1 VGTTLEF
8 RVLGPVEATAN
19 SVPLELG
26 GPKQRALLVLLLLR
40 ANEVVP
46 RERLIDDLWADSP
59 PASARDTIKVYV
71 GRLRKIFA
79 QNGSREV
86 LLTRGGGYLLQIEPD
101 QLDLNRFVRL
111 AASGSRALAEGD
123 AERAKAA
130 LDEAVSL
137 WHGTPLVDLGDVP
150 FARAEQARLEELRLA
165 AVEERI
171 EADLALGHASAV
183 VPELRQLTSEHPYR
197 ERLHRQLMLALY
209 RSGRQAEALAAYQD
223 ARTILVEQLG
233 IEPSSELRDLENAI
247 LAHDPALEA
256 PDVRAQDRHEPPA
269 VPAATPTRRRG
280 RLLVVGAAALVL
292 AAAAIGAVAHTRADT
307 TLHVEPNSVA
317 IIDPDSNELVGS
329 VDVGRRPAHI
339 AAANGHVWVGN
350 TQDDTLMQIDPVRR
364 KVMATIPLE
373 GRPAALVAGP
383 SAVWVVTGAESIGS
397 RLELLRVDPRFPK
410 EPTARA
416 ELGTS
421 TGSPRQ
427 PLALGM
433 STIWA
438 RGPSAR
444 TLVRRDPTTLQRRS
458 VVRLGG
464 TASAIAKGV
473 DGMWATTWGNRL
485 LRISPQTNTPIVEPG
500 SIGSYPVDVAVG
512 GNAVW
517 IASFGDDMVA
527 RYNPAATG
535 SSAPVFGCPGPQAVA
550 FNFGSVWVACRDGNV
565 WRIDPKT
572 RNVLAQWSLE
582 GVPWDM
588 AAGEGA
594 VWVTVYSEL
603 ES

>member
-1 VGTTLEF
+1 VAPLEF

-26 GPKQRALLVLLLLR
+26 GPKQRALLALLLLR

-46 RERLIDDLWADSP
+46 RERLIDELWADSP
-59 PASARDTIKVYV
+59 PATARDTIKVYI
-71 GRLRKIFA
+71 GRLRKVLV
-79 QNGSREV
+79 QDGSSEL

-101 QLDLNRFVRL
+101 QLDLNRFIRL
-111 AASGSRALAEGD
+111 ATSGSHALAEGD
-123 AERAKAA
+123 VGKARTT
-130 LDEAVSL
+130 LEEAASL

-150 FARAEQARLEELRLA
+150 FAQAERARLEELRLA

-171 EADLALGHASAV
+171 QADLALGRASAV

-233 IEPSSELRDLENAI
+233 IEPSNELRELEKAI

-256 PDVRAQDRHEPPA
+256 PRGEADDA
-269 VPAATPTRRRG
+269 VAVIPAAASRRRHG
-280 RLLVVGAAALVL
+280 RLLIVGAAALVV
-292 AAAAIGAVAHTRADT
+292 AAASIGAVLHTRADAP
-307 TLHVEPNSVA
+307 LKVEPNSVA
-317 IIDPDSNELVGS
+317 IIDPDSNELVDS

-339 AAANGHVWVGN
+339 AAANGRVWVGN
-350 TQDDTLMQIDPVRR
+350 TQDDTLMEIDPVRR

-373 GRPAALVAGP
+373 GPPAALVAGP

-397 RLELLRVDPRFPK
+397 RLELLRFDARFPK

-416 ELGTS
+416 ALGNS

-433 STIWA
+433 STVWA

-444 TLVRRDPTTLQRRS
+444 TLVRRDPRTLQRRS

-464 TASAIAKGV
+464 TASAIAKAA

-485 LRISPQTNTPIVEPG
+485 LRVNPETNAPVVEPG

-527 RYNPAATG
+527 RYDPAGTG
-535 SSAPVFGCPGPQAVA
+535 SSAPVYVCHGPQAVA
-550 FNFGSVWVACRDGNV
+550 FNFGSLWVACGDGTV
-565 WRIDPKT
+565 WRIDPTT
-572 RNVLAQWSLE
+572 RKVQAHWSL
-582 GVPWDM
+582 GATPRDI